1 MKSWLKISGT
11 NTSGTGV
18 GTARRAR
25 LGSLTG
31 ALLPPLVFTV
41 AVICPVTLFASSAWA
56 QYTQTNLVG
65 NTTEFNPENVDPNLV
80 DGWGLAALPNS
91 PWWLSAQN
99 TVSSPLYDAR
109 GRIEHLLVDIPCVT
123 DTGTGATTVPCIIPP
138 GAIFEPNNPHATP
151 FTAAF
156 GSGPSGIVA
165 NPFPDAFKQN
175 GEPAQF
181 IFATLDGLIVAW
193 NAANGTDA
201 VVEANRF
208 LSCSPP
214 PLGPGSCTSYQGLAI
229 AGPRHDPH
237 LYGANLFGE
246 IDVFDKHFKYVG
258 SFVADSNLSSLPAA
272 EQPFVPYGI
281 QAIGDK
287 LYVTYYAVLYVNPIN
302 GTAGNGILDVCDLST
317 STTTPSC
324 RRIIDSSA
332 EASPTLSGPWGMALA
347 PEDFGP
353 LSHKLL
359 VGNVD
364 DGLIHAFDPH
374 NGGLIGTL
382 NLKDG
387 KPFALPGLWGLA
399 FGDGS
404 RANGS
409 CDSLFF
415 SAGPS
420 TNPLNPP
427 NDTFQY
433 AAGLFGVIR
442 PLERHDGD
450 RGRDCDHDRDHDR
463 DREEAH

>member
-1 MKSWLKISGT
+1 MKMKSWIKVSAT
-11 NTSGTGV
+11 NTSAMGV
-18 GTARRAR
+18 RRAQR
-25 LGSLTG
+25 ARPGSTTG
-31 ALLPPLVFTV
+31 ALLPVLFLA
-41 AVICPVTLFASSAWA
+41 AVICTVSFFASSAWA

-65 NTTEFNPENVDPNLV
+65 NTTEFSPENVDPNLV

-99 TVSSPLYDAR
+99 TVSSPLYDAS

-123 DTGTGATTVPCIIPP
+123 DTSTGATTVPCVIPP
-138 GAIFEPNNPHATP
+138 GAIFEPNNPGATP

-165 NPFPDAFKQN
+165 NPFTKAFEEDDK
-175 GEPAQF
+175 PAQF

-193 NAANGTDA
+193 NPTNGTQGI
-201 VVEANRF
+201 VEANRF
-208 LSCSPP
+208 LSCASP

-229 AGPRHDPH
+229 AGPPQEAH
-237 LYGANLFGE
+237 LYAANLFGE
-246 IDVFDKHFKYVG
+246 IDVFDKHFEYLG
-258 SFVADSNLSSLPAA
+258 SFAADSNLSSLPAA

-281 QAIGDK
+281 QVAGDQ
-287 LYVTYYAVLYVNPIN
+287 LYVTYYAVLYVNPTN

-317 STTTPSC
+317 STTNPSC
-324 RRIIDSSA
+324 RRIIDSTE

-347 PEDFGP
+347 PQDFGP
-353 LSHKLL
+353 LSGKLL

-364 DGLIHAFDPH
+364 DGLIHAFDPRD
-374 NGGLIGTL
+374 GGLIGTL

-404 RANGS
+404 RANGPRN
-409 CDSLFF
+409 SLFF
-415 SAGPS
+415 SSGPS
-420 TNPLNPP
+420 TTAGNPP
-427 NDTFQY
+427 NDTYQY

-442 PLERHDGD
+442 PV
-450 RGRDCDHDRDHDR
+450 DCEHHGH
-463 DREEAH
+463 EQ